1 MDGTINHRIDQ
12 IWEESQLTKSA
23 FSEKIGISQPYLSR
37 LCKEPLTPSD
47 RTISD
52 ICRVFRVN
60 EEWLRN
66 GTGEK
71 YRKKARGEELAELFA
86 DLEVDD
92 TVKAKCIRTLADFPE
107 EYFTQALEMAQKF
120 LERYAQE
127 SGPGA

>member
-1 MDGTINHRIDQ
+1 METINSRIAE
-12 IWEESQLTKSA
+12 IIKESGMSKTDFAK
-23 FSEKIGISQPYLSR
+23 KVNVSQSHVSR
-37 LCKEPLTPSD
+37 MVSGETGVSD

-127 SGPGA
+127 SGPGD

>member
-1 MDGTINHRIDQ
+1 MNERIKEVRKDAGLTLEKFGEKLN
-12 IWEESQLTKSA
+12 ISAASCSNLESGKTNPSA
-23 FSEKIGISQPYLSR
+23 QTFAA
-37 LCKEPLTPSD
+37 
-47 RTISD
+47 

-71 YRKKARGEELAELFA
+71 YRKKARAEELAEIFA

-127 SGPGA
+127 DGPGA

>member
-1 MDGTINHRIDQ
+1 METINARIAE
-12 IWEESQLTKSA
+12 IIAESGMSKTEFAK
-23 FSEKIGISQPYLSR
+23 KVNVSQSHVSR
-37 LCKEPLTPSD
+37 MVSGETGVSD

-60 EEWLRN
+60 EDWLRN

-71 YRKKARGEELAELFA
+71 YRKKPRAEELGEIFA

-92 TVKAKCIRTLADFPE
+92 TVKARFIRTLADFPE
-107 EYFTQALEMAQKF
+107 EYFAQALEMARKF

-127 SGPGA
+127 EGPGA

>member
-1 MDGTINHRIDQ
+1 METINSRIAE
-12 IWEESQLTKSA
+12 IIKESGMSKTDFAK
-23 FSEKIGISQPYLSR
+23 KVNVSQSHVSR
-37 LCKEPLTPSD
+37 MVSGETGVSD

-71 YRKKARGEELAELFA
+71 YRKKARAEELAEIFA

-127 SGPGA
+127 SGPGD

>member
-1 MDGTINHRIDQ
+1 MEETINHRIEQ
-12 IWEESQLTKSA
+12 VWEESKLTKSA

-37 LCKEPLTPSD
+37 LCKEALTPSD

-60 EEWLRN
+60 EDWLRN

-71 YRKKARGEELAELFA
+71 YRKKPRAEELGEIFA

-92 TVKAKCIRTLADFPE
+92 TVKARFIRTLADFPE
-107 EYFTQALEMAQKF
+107 EYFVQAMEMARKF

-127 SGPGA
+127 EGPGA

>member
-1 MDGTINHRIDQ
+1 METINARIAE
-12 IWEESQLTKSA
+12 IIAESGMSKTEFAKRVNV
-23 FSEKIGISQPYLSR
+23 SQSHVSR
-37 LCKEPLTPSD
+37 MVSGETGVSD

-60 EEWLRN
+60 EDWLRN

-71 YRKKARGEELAELFA
+71 YRKKPRAEELGEIFA

-92 TVKAKCIRTLADFPE
+92 TVKARFIRTLADFPE
-107 EYFTQALEMAQKF
+107 EYFAQALEMARKF

-127 SGPGA
+127 EGPGA

>member
-1 MDGTINHRIDQ
+1 MNERIREIRKDAG
-12 IWEESQLTKSA
+12 LTLEKFGA
-23 FSEKIGISQPYLSR
+23 KIGITAPSCSQLESG
-37 LCKEPLTPSD
+37 KTNPSQQ
-47 RTISD
+47 TIMN
-52 ICRVFRVN
+52 ICRAFHVN

-127 SGPGA
+127 SGPGD

>member
-1 MDGTINHRIDQ
+1 MNERIKEIRKDAG
-12 IWEESQLTKSA
+12 LTLEKFGA
-23 FSEKIGISQPYLSR
+23 KIGISA
-37 LCKEPLTPSD
+37 PSCSQLESGK
-47 RTISD
+47 TSPSAQTFAA

-71 YRKKARGEELAELFA
+71 YRKKPRAEELGEIFA

-92 TVKAKCIRTLADFPE
+92 TVKARFIRTLADFPE
-107 EYFTQALEMAQKF
+107 EYFAQALEMARKF

-127 SGPGA
+127 EGPGA

>member
-1 MDGTINHRIDQ
+1 MEPMYERIAE
-12 IWEESQLTKSA
+12 ISKESGLNKTEFGQ
-23 FSEKIGISQPYLSR
+23 KIGISQSMASLIC
-37 LCKEPLTPSD
+37 LGKANPSD

-60 EEWLRN
+60 EDWLRS

-71 YRKKARGEELAELFA
+71 YRKKPRAEELGEIFA

-92 TVKAKCIRTLADFPE
+92 TVKARFIRTLADFPE
-107 EYFTQALEMAQKF
+107 EYFAQALEMARKF

-127 SGPGA
+127 EGPGE

>member
-1 MDGTINHRIDQ
+1 MEPMYERIAE
-12 IWEESQLTKSA
+12 ISKESGLNKTEFGQ
-23 FSEKIGISQPYLSR
+23 KIGISQSMASLIC
-37 LCKEPLTPSD
+37 LGKANPSD

-60 EEWLRN
+60 EDWLRN

-71 YRKKARGEELAELFA
+71 YRKKPRAEELGEIFA

-92 TVKAKCIRTLADFPE
+92 TVKARFIRTLADFPE
-107 EYFTQALEMAQKF
+107 EYFAQALEMARKF

-127 SGPGA
+127 EGPGA

>member
-1 MDGTINHRIDQ
+1 METMYERIAE
-12 IWEESQLTKSA
+12 ISKESGLNKTEFGQ
-23 FSEKIGISQPYLSR
+23 KIGISQSMASLIC
-37 LCKEPLTPSD
+37 LGKANPSD

-60 EEWLRN
+60 EDWLRN

>member
-1 MDGTINHRIDQ
+1 METMYERIAE
-12 IWEESQLTKSA
+12 ISKESGLNKTEFGQ
-23 FSEKIGISQPYLSR
+23 KIGISQSMASLIC
-37 LCKEPLTPSD
+37 LGKANPSD

-71 YRKKARGEELAELFA
+71 YRKKPRAEELGEIFA

-92 TVKAKCIRTLADFPE
+92 TVKARFIRTLADFPE
-107 EYFTQALEMAQKF
+107 EYFAQALEMARKF

-127 SGPGA
+127 EGPGA